1 VNLTATTDIGTA
13 FQWYYDGAPIPGAN
27 TQIYNAFVTGT
38 YGVVVTS
45 PAGCKTAAATNQYI
59 LVEPQPFVTTG
70 NPVVFCQGNN
80 AQLSVNTGNV
90 AGSPAFTYQWLLD
103 GYGLVGATNPTYD
116 AQYSGTYVC
125 YVTIP
130 NNCTDTS
137 TSIQLTVNPLPAPV
151 ITGNNFTL
159 TTGSFAS
166 YQWYLNNQPV
176 GNSQTINI
184 TGNGQYTVEVT
195 DANGCVGVSIPYVVS
210 APNGL
215 GVNTITKDDVK
226 IYPNPASATV
236 HIQAP
241 VKVNVIISSIDGK
254 EVLKADDAKDINISN
269 LPDAVYT
276 ISVYTLEGERIKMEK
291 LVKSGY

>member
-1 VNLTATTDIGTA
+1 MTLVNI
-13 FQWYYDGAPIPGAN
+13 
-27 TQIYNAFVTGT
+27 
-38 YGVVVTS
+38 
-45 PAGCKTAAATNQYI
+45 
-59 LVEPQPFVTTG
+59 
-70 NPVVFCQGNN
+70 
-80 AQLSVNTGNV
+80 
-90 AGSPAFTYQWLLD
+90 
-103 GYGLVGATNPTYD
+103 
-116 AQYSGTYVC
+116 
-125 YVTIP
+125 
-130 NNCTDTS
+130 CTDTS
-137 TSIQLTVNPLPAPV
+137 TTLHLTVNPLPVPV

-166 YQWYLNNQPV
+166 YQWYLNNQAV
-176 GNSQTINI
+176 GNTQTISI

-241 VKVNVIISSIDGK
+241 VKVNVIINGIDGK